1 MFKQVEIEEIAK
13 IIQKHYALLIF
24 NVLGNEALSDEDR
37 FVLEGY
43 GLDIERFKMQFPQ
56 YLQMFYLGRLTAL
69 LKDDQVRTLNN
80 VDFKKYL
87 DRGQFIPLSERER
100 AEYRISREMTYGHIK
115 GLANKVTDESR
126 NKMLEQNKMSLIQ
139 TEISEGIKNRKSI
152 QSIVSDL
159 GHKTGEWDRD
169 WKRIVVTEMQNI
181 YNQGRAATIQEKY
194 GDSAL
199 IYKQVFP
206 LACRHCIKLYLT
218 NGVGSQPKIFTLTE
232 LVSNGNNIGKKVD
245 DWKPVIG
252 TTHPHCRC
260 DVRNVHKG
268 QVWNETIGQ
277 FEYGER
283 ERKVIRTS
291 KIKILVGDKEFLI

>member
-1 MFKQVEIEEIAK
+1 MFKQVELEEIAM

-24 NVLGNEALSDEDR
+24 NVLGDEALSDEDR
-37 FVLEGY
+37 FILDRY
-43 GLDIERFKMQFPQ
+43 GLDLDRFKTQFPQ

-69 LKDDQVRTLNN
+69 LKDEQVRQLDNA
-80 VDFKKYL
+80 DFKKYL

-115 GLANKVTDESR
+115 GLADKVTGEAR
-126 NKMLEQNKMSLIQ
+126 NKMLEQSKMDLIQ
-139 TEISEGIKNRKSI
+139 TIISEGIKNRKSI

-159 GHKTGEWDRD
+159 GHKTNEWDRD

-181 YNQGRAATIQEKY
+181 YNQGRASTILEKF
-194 GDSAL
+194 GVDTRVF
-199 IYKQVFP
+199 KHVFP
-206 LACRHCIKLYLT
+206 QACRHCIKLYLT
-218 NGVGSQPKIFTLTE
+218 NGLGSQPRIFTLTE
-232 LVSNGNNIGKKVD
+232 LISNGNNIGKKVD

-260 DVRNVHKG
+260 DIKHIHKG
-268 QVWNETIGQ
+268 QIWNETTCQ

-291 KIKILVGDKEFLI
+291 KIKITVGDKEFLI